1 MWRRTLD
8 ETGDPE
14 AAVAA
19 VRELIDEP
27 VTVPAGDGPAG
38 PGAWAQ
44 GPDADTHPRGQ
55 AGGMGQRRVFLH
67 PSGFVQNPYTDVA
80 PAGES
85 PKTIPARKLWHSS
98 PGSSGR

>member
-1 MWRRTLD
+1 MRI
-8 ETGDPE
+8 GKG

-19 VRELIDEP
+19 VRELIDASVAIGEP
-27 VTVPAGDGPAG
+27 ARRVGWGDGPA
-38 PGAWAQ
+38 
-44 GPDADTHPRGQ
+44 ADTGHAGA
-55 AGGMGQRRVFLH
+55 AGGMGQRRVWLH

-85 PKTIPARKLWHSS
+85 PKSAPGRKLWHSS